1 MDEKEIRNNLVTELN
16 YPRGFT
22 INVMIDDFME
32 DGKAVL
38 ILNSKEYEQMCRRR
52 FEIDK

>member
-1 MDEKEIRNNLVTELN
+1 MEDLDHLENNFLLN